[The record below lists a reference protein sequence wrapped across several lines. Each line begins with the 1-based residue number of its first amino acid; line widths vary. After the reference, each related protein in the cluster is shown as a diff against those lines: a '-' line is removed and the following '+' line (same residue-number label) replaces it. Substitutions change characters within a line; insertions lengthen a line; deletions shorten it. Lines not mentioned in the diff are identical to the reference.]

1 MPADFVRWNLR
12 SYITG
17 FKNVNTLWSVLC
29 YQLSYKF
36 PRAVPKQEFT
46 VVLLV
51 LKKSSRNFPDGLV
64 LKDPPRNEGTW
75 VQSLTREL
83 RSHMPQS
90 KEACIPCNERSLVS
104 QRSPNTAK

>member
-1 MPADFVRWNLR
+1 MVCFVLPTELQIPK
-12 SYITG
+12 SSAQAGVHCG
-17 FKNVNTLWSVLC
+17 FASV
-29 YQLSYKF
+29 K
-36 PRAVPKQEFT
+36 R
-46 VVLLV
+46 
-51 LKKSSRNFPDGLV
+51 SSRNFPDGLV

-90 KEACIPCNERSLVS
+90 KEACIPGNERSLVL